1 MIVFVH
7 GPDRLFAREA
17 ALAHTRAIDPDESST
32 TWIDAREAATDQIIS
47 MIGAASFFGAPRV
60 VVVSSLLT
68 RPSRDGKFSRADAEL
83 KALLAAVPADN
94 CLMLFEPDMDAPPA
108 AIKSATPAVTILG
121 GEPPR
126 GIALLA
132 WIEETADRAGTQ
144 IDRRTAQLLAET
156 IFPQTWDRKPSNP
169 RYDRPPDMALL
180 RGEVEKLALASYP
193 DAITRNHILA
203 LIPSGQ
209 DQRVF
214 RFLDASTAGKIDAAH
229 RELEQLLIA
238 GEEPAMLLAQ
248 LLGQAELM
256 AIASQSARR
265 DHNTIARDLG
275 TVTPSRMSAVAN
287 SAQRHRLPA
296 AASLDVAA
304 AIDRSLKTGR
314 IRRPGDALYQLM
326 LAMAA
331 PEPAPG
337 AGRSW

>member
-1 MIVFVH
+1 MIAFIH
-7 GPDRLFAREA
+7 GPDRLFARAA
-17 ALAHTRAIDPDESST
+17 ALAHARAIDPDESNT
-32 TWIDAREAATDQIIS
+32 TWIDAREAATNQIINT
-47 MIGAASFFGAPRV
+47 IGAASFFGAPRV

-68 RPSRDGKFSRADAEL
+68 RTSRDSKSSRADADL
-83 KALLAAVPADN
+83 KALLAAVPVDN
-94 CLMLFEPDMDAPPA
+94 CLILFEPDLDAPPT

-126 GIALLA
+126 GVALLA
-132 WIEETADRAGTQ
+132 WIEEAAERAGTR
-144 IDRRTAQLLAET
+144 INRRTAQLLAET
-156 IFPQTWDRKPSNP
+156 IYPQTWDRKPSSP
-169 RYDRPPDMALL
+169 RYDRPPEMALL
-180 RGEVEKLALASYP
+180 REEVEKLALASYP
-193 DAITRNHILA
+193 DAITRDHILA
-203 LIPSGQ
+203 LVPSGP

-214 RFLDASTAGKIDAAH
+214 RFLDASTAGNIEAAH
-229 RELEQLLIA
+229 RELERLLIA
-238 GEEPAMLLAQ
+238 GEEPTMLLAQ

-265 DHNTIARDLG
+265 DHDTIARDLG
-275 TVTPSRMSAVAN
+275 TVTPSRMAAVAS

-296 AASLDVAA
+296 AASLDIAA

-337 AGRSW
+337 AGRSG